1 MEGENKS
8 TSSSFLNR
16 LKDATN
22 VVATRAR
29 EGVEELQ
36 TKHELSQAYGDLGRA
51 TADLVESGAVSH
63 PELSERV
70 EKIHA
75 LKAQLEAAKA
85 EPAETAEPA
94 APAEPAT
101 PAEPPAG

>member
-1 MEGENKS
+1 MTDEGKS
-8 TSSSFLNR
+8 SKFLNR
-16 LKDATN
+16 LKDATAT
-22 VVATRAR
+22 VATRAK

-70 EKIHA
+70 EKIRA
-75 LKAQLEAAKA
+75 LKAQLEAAQS
-85 EPAETAEPA
+85 E
-94 APAEPAT
+94 PAEPA
-101 PAEPPAG
+101 G

>member
-1 MEGENKS
+1 MEGENKP

-63 PELSERV
+63 PELTERV
-70 EKIHA
+70 DKIRA

-85 EPAETAEPA
+85 ESAETAEPT
-94 APAEPAT
+94 T
-101 PAEPPAG
+101 PVEPPAG